1 MTALL
6 RAHQACRK
14 FLREGIRAG
23 MQVLDVGCGM
33 GTLMRELRNSGAQV
47 LGIELD
53 HDRARACTEAGLPVT
68 VGEGELLPFA
78 DESFD
83 AAVCSVVLPYTD
95 ERLAV
100 AELGRVLRPGGFASV
115 TCHGLGYGL
124 HYAGHGPGWKRRFY
138 GVRMLTNTAV
148 YRATGSRLPGFLGDT
163 LCQTPH
169 RLAKYVREA
178 GLVME
183 ASAMIEAAMGVP
195 RFLCIRARK
204 RAIA

>member
-1 MTALL
+1 M
-6 RAHQACRK
+6 
-14 FLREGIRAG
+14 
-23 MQVLDVGCGM
+23 
-33 GTLMRELRNSGAQV
+33 
-47 LGIELD
+47 
-53 HDRARACTEAGLPVT
+53 
-68 VGEGELLPFA
+68 
-78 DESFD
+78 
-83 AAVCSVVLPYTD
+83 
-95 ERLAV
+95 LA
-100 AELGRVLRPGGFASV
+100 
-115 TCHGLGYGL
+115 
-124 HYAGHGPGWKRRFY
+124 
-138 GVRMLTNTAV
+138 NTAV